1 MLLKALGSLVKRAAV
16 AVIVLGA
23 GLAYQYTQLSARVA
37 DQRIILERRM
47 DTLESHLLEDNDE
60 KLKNLSQSIENRTEQ
75 LHSYTSERFDRV
87 DHKLEDIDSRHSRQ
101 LESLEANTREALS
114 LSRANERRLIHL
126 LSAIK
131 QPDVGIM

>member
-1 MLLKALGSLVKRAAV
+1 MLLKALGSLVKYVTARVIWYAHNCYRRAAV

-60 KLKNLSQSIENRTEQ
+60 KLKNLSQSIENR
-75 LHSYTSERFDRV
+75 
-87 DHKLEDIDSRHSRQ
+87 
-101 LESLEANTREALS
+101 
-114 LSRANERRLIHL
+114 
-126 LSAIK
+126 
-131 QPDVGIM
+131 